1 MTSVKTAIKE
11 ASVHS
16 DMDMF
21 AIQLSSHISFIYI
34 PLYTIDLFLK
44 G

>member
-1 MTSVKTAIKE
+1 MTSVKTAIKK

-21 AIQLSSHISFIYI
+21 AIQLSSHISFI